1 MFFFNARNNKRLKK
15 ARRIFINRKNKYKK
29 REKNYIIKIDINEL
43 KNKISNFSEVLTFLE
58 QENFYSDDF
67 KVGQKEVVIKL
78 PKTFSLIENPDKVFQ
93 ILKQLI
99 ECFVKKIKN
108 IEFDYSEVEELEIGA
123 VALKNIICLNLDK
136 QNFVLSGN
144 FPGCKDLGENNLIK
158 NKYKKALEILIY
170 SGLFKI
176 LGFEPKMY
184 VEMTGD
190 SEPLTLPLMGGGK
203 NLPNIK
209 CKSIKLGK
217 IEHQITEYFNN
228 ALIQTVDKKLNEK
241 GLRIFDKIIGEVIAN
256 CQEHSGKFNQY
267 FCSGHFVQIDRNIG
281 NYQLTI
287 FNFGQSIATGL
298 KSSNNLPEEVNNK
311 MQNLIKLHTKKKLF
325 SSNNWDEETLLT
337 LFSLQNKVSRVFDS
351 KKQRG
356 TGTIRMLKAFQDVG
370 GCYIEGQDP
379 KMTIISG
386 QSQILVDNNEICQLK
401 DKKITFNLEK
411 SLEVKPDENYVKKI
425 KHYFPGTIISLNIF
439 LDKKWLENKL
449 NETK

>member
-1 MFFFNARNNKRLKK
+1 MFFLNARNNKRLKK
-15 ARRIFINRKNKYKK
+15 ARKIYIKKKNKFKK
-29 REKNYIIKIDINEL
+29 REKNYIIKIDISEL
-43 KNKISNFSEVLTFLE
+43 KNKISNFSEVLNFLK
-58 QENFYSDDF
+58 QEKFYSNDF
-67 KVGQKEVVIKL
+67 KFGQKDVIIKL
-78 PKTFSLIENPDKVFQ
+78 PRIFSLIENPDKVFQ

-99 ECFVKKIKN
+99 ECFVKGIKN

-136 QNFVLSGN
+136 QDFVLSGN
-144 FPGCKDLGENNLIK
+144 FPGCKDLDENNLIK

-176 LGFEPKMY
+176 LGFEPKRY
-184 VEMTGD
+184 VEIVGN

-228 ALIQTVDKKLNEK
+228 ALIKTVDKKLNEK

-256 CQEHSGKFNQY
+256 CQEHSGEFNQY

-298 KSSNNLPEEVNNK
+298 RMSKHLPEDVNIK
-311 MQNLIKLHTKKKLF
+311 MQNLIKLHTKKRWF
-325 SSNNWDEETLLT
+325 SCNNWNEETLLT
-337 LFSLQNKVSRVFDS
+337 LFSLQDRVSRVFDP

-386 QSQILVDNNEICQLK
+386 QAQILVDNSEICQLK
-401 DKKITFNLEK
+401 DKKITFNVEK
-411 SLEVKPDENYVKKI
+411 SLKVKPDENYVKKI
-425 KHYFPGTIISLNIF
+425 NHCFPGTIITLNIF

-449 NETK
+449 NEVK